1 MQAFIMIAHSFQ
13 LHGRSKQVE
22 LMQTD
27 NISVECLF
35 RARLQMLVHQGII
48 DS

>member
-13 LHGRSKQVE
+13 LDGSSKQVE
-22 LMQTD
+22 LMPTD
-27 NISVECLF
+27 NISIECLLC
-35 RARLQMLVHQGII
+35 ARLQMLVHQGII